1 MNEWFIDLMNGWL
14 HFPTEMKT
22 HITRMTDWLNRS
34 SRKKSFPFRDGFQA
48 KKNRHRQF
56 FAHTVF
62 KFIFTTLIFY
72 IVYDQSQARTILFC
86 WIVLIFLVPGSLRA
100 FPRISDFF
108 DLHYLDFWKL
118 IPRVWYIFCKERNS
132 ECIYVPVNML
142 GRP

>member
-1 MNEWFIDLMNGWL
+1 MFSCMLKQISI
-14 HFPTEMKT
+14 HFCIEPTIHLEKNHSLLEMVSKQ
-22 HITRMTDWLNRS
+22 N
-34 SRKKSFPFRDGFQA
+34 KY
-48 KKNRHRQF
+48 RHRQF

-62 KFIFTTLIFY
+62 KFIFTTVIFY
-72 IVYDQSQARTILFC
+72 IFYDQSQARTILFC